1 MLNPKKR
8 KKILTRLITPRC
20 IGKFITGPP
29 DRPRGGDKLQSGWK
43 MAIEPWRRSENASTI
58 LGISIHQERA
68 RMLELNK
75 KMFTS
80 LSSVKWN
87 IVDQPLHYQLFLSC
101 PGEGHRLKIYERLH
115 CKWAQRTRK
124 DREIKSVKKS
134 RAAGWRGTTRSQKC
148 QQHYIQRT
156 SPDQSPVRA
165 RRCAK
170 IEMRF
175 WPGSNSIYSAAY
187 LN

>member
-43 MAIEPWRRSENASTI
+43 MAIGPWRRSENASTI

-87 IVDQPLHYQLFLSC
+87 IVDQPLHYQLFLSG

-134 RAAGWRGTTRSQKC
+134 SAAGWRWNNAVPKVPAALHTTYFAWSITGARAALC
-148 QQHYIQRT
+148 QNWNE
-156 SPDQSPVRA
+156 VLA
-165 RRCAK
+165 R
-170 IEMRF
+170 E
-175 WPGSNSIYSAAY
+175 
-187 LN
+187 